1 MEFTFVDI
9 SFIGSHYSRDWTLY
23 LAELRVRNMFS
34 CPLVELLFSP
44 INRVAIGIMAR
55 REPQHAQDFKMY
67 CVLVTNY
74 GFPLDGFVRELP
86 AAAAER
92 LLFPAVV
99 GVFLAAADARLLPPL
114 A

>member
-1 MEFTFVDI
+1 MPGRVESQKHVLL
-9 SFIGSHYSRDWTLY
+9 SIG
-23 LAELRVRNMFS
+23 RVT
-34 CPLVELLFSP
+34 FSP